1 MCPCGLNLWNYYFA
15 LYFLSFF
22 FLFCFNFPPRRKS
35 TVPKYDSP
43 YVKKPMPKKYPGKG
57 PNHNP
62 EEAAMESVNKIL
74 TFGSMPSYR

>member
-1 MCPCGLNLWNYYFA
+1 M
-15 LYFLSFF
+15 
-22 FLFCFNFPPRRKS
+22 
-35 TVPKYDSP
+35 PKYDPP
-43 YVKKPMPKKYPGKG
+43 YVKKPTKNYAGKG